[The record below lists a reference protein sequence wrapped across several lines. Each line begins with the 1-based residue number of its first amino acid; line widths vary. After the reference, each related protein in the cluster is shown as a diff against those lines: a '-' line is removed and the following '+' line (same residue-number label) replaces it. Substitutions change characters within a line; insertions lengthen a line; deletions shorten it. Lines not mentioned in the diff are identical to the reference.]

1 MSDDADAAAGPRWQT
16 QCGIGV
22 ALLLVAAALWFDAG
36 RLPPAPS
43 VGVGPSAALRLI
55 GVLVAAL
62 GLAHFVSAW
71 RARQAG
77 LVEARDR
84 GNHTSLGI
92 VLAAL
97 VGQIVLL
104 EIGGGFIISSVWL
117 FAADG
122 ARLRRAHRAEAAR
135 HRRGDLVRGLP
146 VLHQG
151 AVAGAARGAARA
163 AAGLG
168 LPQVPPWKSSNRCCT
183 G

>member
-1 MSDDADAAAGPRWQT
+1 MSDDADPAAGPRWQT
-16 QCGIGV
+16 QVGIGV
-22 ALLLVAAALWFDAG
+22 ALLVVAAVLWFDAG

-43 VGVGPSAALRLI
+43 VGVGPSVALRLV
-55 GVLVAAL
+55 GVLVAVL

-104 EIGGGFIISSVWL
+104 EVGAGFIISSLWL
-117 FAADG
+117 FA
-122 ARLRRAHRAEAAR
+122 LT
-135 HRRGDLVRGLP
+135 
-146 VLHQG
+146 
-151 AVAGAARGAARA
+151 ARGFGERVGPKLLGVGLAISFAVYLFFTKA
-163 AAGLG
+163 LSLALPAGPLERLLG
-168 LPQVPPWKSSNRCCT
+168 
-183 G
+183 

>member
-1 MSDDADAAAGPRWQT
+1 MSDDADDAAGPRWQT
-16 QCGIGV
+16 QVGIGI
-22 ALLLVAAALWFDAG
+22 ALLVVAAVLWFDAG

-43 VGVGPSAALRLI
+43 VGVGPSAALRLV
-55 GVLVAAL
+55 GVLVALL

-71 RARQAG
+71 KARQAG

-117 FAADG
+117 FA
-122 ARLRRAHRAEAAR
+122 LT
-135 HRRGDLVRGLP
+135 
-146 VLHQG
+146 
-151 AVAGAARGAARA
+151 ARGFGERLGPKLLGIGLAISFAVYLFFTKA
-163 AAGLG
+163 LSLALPAGPLERLMG
-168 LPQVPPWKSSNRCCT
+168 
-183 G
+183 